1 MKNLTVSVDEDV
13 YHRARVRA
21 AEQRTSL
28 SALVRGFLEQ
38 LAADDSDFARLQ
50 REQNALIAQIRL
62 QHAGFSGAD
71 RLPRAQVHERDALR

>member
-38 LAADDSDFARLQ
+38 LAADDADFARLQ
-50 REQNALIAQIRL
+50 REQNALIAQIRV

-71 RLPRAQVHERDALR
+71 RLSRERVHERDALR